1 MRTAA
6 LILGTLLV
14 TVPTEAN
21 SFSIRLGLFSPRG
34 DSQLW
39 AENVGTFDYRV
50 NDFNSLFAGVAF
62 DVELNEYVD
71 VEMGVDGYSRTV
83 ASRYRDFVRDDGSE
97 VVQDIRLR
105 VAPIILGVRFFPA
118 GKFHVLLPYV
128 SGGLGL
134 YVYEYRE
141 EGEFIDFETTEIFG
155 AAFYDRGVGA
165 GLYAAAGLEAS
176 LTPGFL
182 VFGEFRRHFVR
193 AEHGGDF
200 ASFGDFDLGATQ
212 LGFGITFRF

>member
-14 TVPTEAN
+14 TVPTEAD

-39 AENVGTFDYRV
+39 AENVGTFDYSV
-50 NDFNSLFAGVAF
+50 NDFDSLFAGVAF

-97 VVQDIRLR
+97 IVQDIRLR
-105 VAPIILGVRFFPA
+105 VAPI
-118 GKFHVLLPYV
+118 
-128 SGGLGL
+128 
-134 YVYEYRE
+134 
-141 EGEFIDFETTEIFG
+141 
-155 AAFYDRGVGA
+155 
-165 GLYAAAGLEAS
+165 
-176 LTPGFL
+176 